1 MSDRRLR
8 ELERRWRDAGGSA
21 EQAEWLR
28 ARLRAGELDG
38 DRLELAAW
46 CGHAAARLALDWP
59 PSVEPPSCGDELAR
73 GLSAWGRDLVL
84 RVAVM
89 ALGRACEG
97 KPDLPLGVAVRAV
110 EAHRGCPCAL
120 HREALTSVREH
131 TQRVM
136 EEEVHAQRF
145 ERAALAC
152 AVRALVEGVVFAEG
166 PDELAGDVGFYLT
179 PHLAECREWLI
190 DWALDSARGG

>member
-8 ELERRWRDAGGSA
+8 GLERRWRGAGGSA

-59 PSVEPPSCGDELAR
+59 PSVAPPSCGDELAR
-73 GLSAWGRDLVL
+73 GLSAWGGDLLL
-84 RVAVM
+84 RVAVL
-89 ALGRACEG
+89 ALGRACEAE
-97 KPDLPLGVAVRAV
+97 PDLSLGSAVRAV

-120 HREALTSVREH
+120 HREGLTSGRELA
-131 TQRVM
+131 QRVV
-136 EEEVHAQRF
+136 EAEVLAQRF

-152 AVRALVEGVVFAEG
+152 AVRALVEGVVFSAG

-179 PHLAECREWLI
+179 PHLAECRAWLI
-190 DWALDSARGG
+190 DWALDPTRGP